1 MYISLLQDSGQ
12 DITSRVFQGC
22 GRPTLRRAKRNV
34 SPKLLLAPSAVA
46 VQELHVASPV
56 EADTLDIDA
65 ALDEAIVL
73 RERRAADPGSQETTQ
88 SQEQGTGDGNGGGR
102 GGGGNNRRQ
111 QQQRRKQ
118 QQQQRRKK
126 QEQNNRN
133 DNDDDDGDNGNGNG
147 GGGGGGGG
155 GNNREPILDKIVR
168 DIRQRVKDYKK
179 FWSNLPHSICSNED
193 IAASSD
199 VDGMCWNGH
208 TIDR

>member
-1 MYISLLQDSGQ
+1 M
-12 DITSRVFQGC
+12 
-22 GRPTLRRAKRNV
+22 
-34 SPKLLLAPSAVA
+34 APSAVA

-88 SQEQGTGDGNGGGR
+88 SQEQGNGDGNGGGAGGR